1 MNIKEVRLL
10 SAKVEFQAKS
20 DPAFLKRLQD
30 DPVAVLQAEGFDY
43 PTAQEIATQLRT
55 DSAVP
60 AEMCPE
66 CDTVTCW
73 VTACCW
79 YTLEPPVKTA

>member
-1 MNIKEVRLL
+1 MDIKEIRLK

-30 DPVAVLQAEGFDY
+30 NPLAVLQAEGFDY
-43 PTAQEIATQLRT
+43 STAQELTSQLRA
-55 DSAVP
+55 DP
-60 AEMCPE
+60 AAKAGMCAE
-66 CDTVTCW
+66 CDPATCW

-79 YTLEPPVKTA
+79 YTLEPPTPTA